1 MQGIKVEKNTDMH
14 REILLYFVK
23 YAILM
28 YLKEFYMD
36 KKMKKTLLYVSVATL
51 ISTTV
56 FADISLEAKIKAI
69 DEQIRKEEQQHSHNA
84 KKLQDLVSEYNKL
97 VQENASADTK
107 GDTAGNVEQTH
118 EEAMLQRLKEH
129 ERRIDEL
136 EKIVATLIANKGA
149 PTTTSAGLI
158 PGDTTT
164 PQVFST
170 TSVTTAAAPPVSKH
184 AAANIATEQVEAGP
198 APTLDTKSPALAQFN
213 QAMALFNAGVKSRS
227 KEDLKNAAEAFEL
240 ITTTYP
246 DETYANKSFVHGGDA
261 HLKLGN
267 IDEAQKCYKMAITKP
282 LDRQNAIRARLGYG
296 ETLMATNNKEDA
308 CSQLKVLS
316 KEILFDEQKKRF
328 DALKIAASCEINR
341 TRTN

>member
-1 MQGIKVEKNTDMH
+1 
-14 REILLYFVK
+14 
-23 YAILM
+23 
-28 YLKEFYMD
+28 
-36 KKMKKTLLYVSVATL
+36 MKKILLYVSVATL
-51 ISTTV
+51 ISTPI

-118 EEAMLQRLKEH
+118 EEAMVQRLKEH

-136 EKIVATLIANKGA
+136 EKIVATLTANKGA
-149 PTTTSAGLI
+149 STMTSAGLL

-164 PQVFST
+164 TQAVGT
-170 TSVTTAAAPPVSKH
+170 VSVTTAAAASVKH

-296 ETLMATNNKEDA
+296 ETLMAKNNKEDA

-316 KEILFDEQKKRF
+316 KEILNDEQKKRF
-328 DALKIAASCEINR
+328 DTLKIAASCEINR